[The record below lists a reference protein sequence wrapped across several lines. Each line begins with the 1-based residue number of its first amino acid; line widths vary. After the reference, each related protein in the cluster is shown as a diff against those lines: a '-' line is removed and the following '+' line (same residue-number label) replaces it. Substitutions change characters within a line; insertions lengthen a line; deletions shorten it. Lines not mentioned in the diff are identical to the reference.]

1 MLIPPMPC
9 IITTTG
15 TFLSGAFVGN
25 FNVPQI
31 VIFLFGFFP
40 SKKSFIVSVG
50 MEGNLIFVPS
60 PFHSL
65 GLGGPFS

>member
-1 MLIPPMPC
+1 
-9 IITTTG
+9 
-15 TFLSGAFVGN
+15 
-25 FNVPQI
+25 NVPQI

-50 MEGNLIFVPS
+50 MEGNSIFVPS

-65 GLGGPFS
+65 GLGRPS